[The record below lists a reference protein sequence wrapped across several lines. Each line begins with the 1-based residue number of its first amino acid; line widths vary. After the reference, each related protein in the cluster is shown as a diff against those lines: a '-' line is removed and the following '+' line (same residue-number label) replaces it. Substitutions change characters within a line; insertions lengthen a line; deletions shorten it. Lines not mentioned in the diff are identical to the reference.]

1 MQRRLNR
8 LGRSKSRFELSEE
21 QRAELIDAFKLFDTE
36 GSGCIG
42 YYELKTC
49 ARALG
54 FEAKKSD
61 VRRWMADTDL
71 KDAEKVDLEEFLEIM
86 RVRYSERDPDEE
98 LEKAFELFD
107 EDNSGKI
114 SLKNLRK
121 ICKSLGE
128 KIPDDEMAAMIDEF
142 DRDNDG
148 EINKEEFFNI
158 VKAPQDL

>member
-114 SLKNLRK
+114 RYGFGFSSAGTVSLPCFVQLEKFAENLQVPGGKDSGR
-121 ICKSLGE
+121 
-128 KIPDDEMAAMIDEF
+128 
-142 DRDNDG
+142 
-148 EINKEEFFNI
+148 
-158 VKAPQDL
+158 